1 MIKMRRGIKMSFI
14 AELVKGIYK
23 ENPVFRIVLGLCPT
37 LAVSTS
43 LSNAIGMGAAAT
55 FVLICSNAIIS
66 LLILLFS
73 KILSE
78 EGRKSIDKIRI
89 PVFIVIIACFVIIVE
104 MVMSAYFPALSES
117 LGIFI
122 PLIVVNCIIL
132 GRAEG
137 FASKNSVLPSIA
149 DGIGMGLGFTAALC
163 ALAVVRE
170 FLGSGNIL
178 GHHVLGASFKPVLI
192 MILPPGAFFLIG
204 IYLGILNWFDSR
216 KK

>member
-1 MIKMRRGIKMSFI
+1 MSLF
-14 AELVKGIYK
+14 AEVIKGIYK
-23 ENPVFRIVLGLCPT
+23 ENPVFRLILGLCPT

-55 FVLICSNAIIS
+55 FVLICSNTIIS

-163 ALAVVRE
+163 ALAIVRE

-178 GHHVLGASFKPVLI
+178 GHPVLGANFKPVLI

-204 IYLGILNWFDSR
+204 IYVGIFNWFDLR

>member
-1 MIKMRRGIKMSFI
+1 MTLM
-14 AELVKGIYK
+14 AEFFKGLYK
-23 ENPVFRIVLGLCPT
+23 ENPVFRLALGLCPT

-43 LSNAIGMGAAAT
+43 IANAIGMGAATT
-55 FVLICSNAIIS
+55 FVLISSNTIVS

-78 EGRKSIDKIRI
+78 EGQKSINKIRI
-89 PVFIVIIACFVIIVE
+89 PMFIVVIASFVTIVE

-137 FASKNSVLPSIA
+137 FASKNPLVPSII
-149 DGIGMGLGFTAALC
+149 DGMGMGVGFTLALIAI
-163 ALAVVRE
+163 ALLRE
-170 FLGSGNIL
+170 LLGSGQLFGQAIF
-178 GHHVLGASFKPVLI
+178 GGGYKPVLL
-192 MILPPGAFFLIG
+192 MILPPGAFLVIG
-204 IYLGILNWFDSR
+204 LYLGLLNWLDTR
-216 KK
+216 KKQS

>member
-1 MIKMRRGIKMSFI
+1 MSLFAEFI
-14 AELVKGIYK
+14 KGIYK
-23 ENPVFRIVLGLCPT
+23 ENPVFRLVLGLCPT

-43 LSNAIGMGAAAT
+43 IANAIGMGAAAT
-55 FVLICSNAIIS
+55 FVLVCSNTIIS

-73 KILSE
+73 KILSK
-78 EGRKSIDKIRI
+78 EGQKSIDKIRI
-89 PVFIVIIACFVIIVE
+89 PIFIVIIACFVIIVE
-104 MVMSAYFPALSES
+104 MVMSAYFPMLSES

-149 DGIGMGLGFTAALC
+149 DGIGMGIGFTLALC
-163 ALAVVRE
+163 SIAVVRE

-178 GHHVLGASFKPVLI
+178 GQPVLGPDFKPVLI

-204 IYLGILNWFDSR
+204 IYMGLLNWFDLR
-216 KK
+216 KKKS

>member
-1 MIKMRRGIKMSFI
+1 MTLVAEFI
-14 AELVKGIYK
+14 KGIYK
-23 ENPVFRIVLGLCPT
+23 ENPVFRLALGLCPV

-43 LSNAIGMGAAAT
+43 ISNAIGMGAATT
-55 FVLICSNAIIS
+55 FVLLSSNTIIS
-66 LLILLFS
+66 LLILFFS

-78 EGRKSIDKIRI
+78 EGQKSINKIRI
-89 PVFIVIIACFVIIVE
+89 PMFIVVIASFVTIVE

-137 FASKNSVLPSIA
+137 FASKNSLVSSVMDALGM
-149 DGIGMGLGFTAALC
+149 GIGFTLALIAIAAF
-163 ALAVVRE
+163 RE
-170 FLGSGNIL
+170 LLGSGQLL
-178 GHHVLGASFKPVLI
+178 GVNFFGGDYKPVLL
-192 MILPPGAFFLIG
+192 MILPPGAFLVIG
-204 IYLGILNWFDSR
+204 LYLGILHWLDAR

>member
-1 MIKMRRGIKMSFI
+1 MTLVAEFI
-14 AELVKGIYK
+14 KGIYK
-23 ENPVFRIVLGLCPT
+23 ENPVFRLALGLCPV

-43 LSNAIGMGAAAT
+43 ISNAIGMGAATT
-55 FVLICSNAIIS
+55 FVLLSSNTIIS
-66 LLILLFS
+66 LLILFFS

-78 EGRKSIDKIRI
+78 EGQKSINKIRI
-89 PVFIVIIACFVIIVE
+89 PMFIVVIASFVTIVE

-137 FASKNSVLPSIA
+137 FASKNSLVFSVMDALGM
-149 DGIGMGLGFTAALC
+149 GIGFTLALIAIAAF
-163 ALAVVRE
+163 RE
-170 FLGSGNIL
+170 LLGSGQLL
-178 GHHVLGASFKPVLI
+178 GVNLFGGDYKPVLL
-192 MILPPGAFFLIG
+192 MILPPGAFLVIG
-204 IYLGILNWFDSR
+204 LYLGILHWLDAR

>member
-1 MIKMRRGIKMSFI
+1 MTLV
-14 AELVKGIYK
+14 AELIKGIYK
-23 ENPVFRIVLGLCPT
+23 ENPVFRLALGLCPV

-43 LSNAIGMGAAAT
+43 ISNAIGMGAATT
-55 FVLICSNAIIS
+55 FVLLSSNTIIS
-66 LLILLFS
+66 LLILFFS

-78 EGRKSIDKIRI
+78 EGQKSINKIRI
-89 PVFIVIIACFVIIVE
+89 PVFIVVIASFVTIVE

-137 FASKNSVLPSIA
+137 FASKNSLIPSIMDA
-149 DGIGMGLGFTAALC
+149 LGMGIGFTLALIAIAAF
-163 ALAVVRE
+163 RE
-170 FLGSGNIL
+170 LLGSGQLL
-178 GHHVLGASFKPVLI
+178 GLSIFGGEYKPVLL
-192 MILPPGAFFLIG
+192 MILPPGAFLVIG
-204 IYLGILNWFDSR
+204 LYLGILHWLDAR

>member
-1 MIKMRRGIKMSFI
+1 MSLF
-14 AELVKGIYK
+14 AEVTKGIYK
-23 ENPVFRIVLGLCPT
+23 ENPVFRLVLGLCPT
-37 LAVSTS
+37 LALSTS
-43 LSNAIGMGAAAT
+43 MSNAIGMGIAAT

-66 LLILLFS
+66 LLVLLFS

-78 EGRKSIDKIRI
+78 EEQKSIDKIRI
-89 PVFIVIIACFVIIVE
+89 PVYIVIIACFVIIVE

-137 FASKNSVLPSIA
+137 FANKNSVLPSIA

-163 ALAVVRE
+163 SLAIVRE
-170 FLGSGNIL
+170 LLGSGKVL
-178 GHHVLGASFKPVLI
+178 GNAVLGAGYKPMLI

-204 IYLGILNWFDSR
+204 IYLSILNWLDLR